1 MRCNI
6 EVDDLTSVM
15 LQDYETVVE
24 PDDQAEWLMISLN
37 ANISRRDE
45 FFGRD
50 SGLSSYDLRH
60 YFVSYVTKAR
70 VLFDEGRQNL
80 SAPQSHIQMHP

>member
-45 FFGRD
+45 FFGGD
-50 SGLSSYDLRH
+50 SGISSYDLRH
-60 YFVSYVTKAR
+60 YFIVNRQRLAFYLTKDVR
-70 VLFDEGRQNL
+70 
-80 SAPQSHIQMHP
+80 I